1 MTDRQGETTSTDE
14 PIREITFRD
23 RMIVAGVASDLI
35 DSNRDAH
42 AILILDAV
50 RCCGEFPECSHVVDE
65 VERMDAAE

>member
-1 MTDRQGETTSTDE
+1 
-14 PIREITFRD
+14 
-23 RMIVAGVASDLI
+23 MIVAGVASDLI